1 MLRVAF
7 PAGMRHSVGNTPEVS
22 LKPPATAGGF
32 FIPKTPATPSHTQP
46 PTDGLRGVTGRP
58 GPRSLVRLSPRPL
71 SRATQTTPEGAPCM
85 AAEHCAVCDKPM
97 VRRRG
102 VWVCTRCDMYRW
114 ER

>member
-1 MLRVAF
+1 
-7 PAGMRHSVGNTPEVS
+7 
-22 LKPPATAGGF
+22 
-32 FIPKTPATPSHTQP
+32 
-46 PTDGLRGVTGRP
+46 
-58 GPRSLVRLSPRPL
+58 
-71 SRATQTTPEGAPCM
+71 M